1 MPLQDAC
8 GKIQNPLDPL
18 LGKQSTTMSEPLAPE
33 IDLYCERVSAF
44 VFDEPLG
51 LTSNLSFFIA
61 AIALSRPSAR
71 QQAKHWIL
79 IAWLI
84 AIGIGSGLFHAY
96 ATRLTLW
103 LDVLPIQGFILSAM
117 WILYRDHL
125 HLSRVATGLVMVGFV
140 IGSSLVP
147 SWLLNGSASY
157 LPAWLMLVIAALA
170 HPTGSARQDLVKA
183 ASLFPISLTFRTLD
197 LPLCEQWSYGTHF
210 LWHIGNALVLFWIV
224 RATQRQT
231 ETERHAFGD
240 AARDGYTP
248 SEQRITDHET
258 R

>member
-1 MPLQDAC
+1 
-8 GKIQNPLDPL
+8 
-18 LGKQSTTMSEPLAPE
+18 MSEHNAPE

-51 LTSNLSFFIA
+51 LISNLGFLIA
-61 AIALSRPSAR
+61 AYLLARRGQHNNRP
-71 QQAKHWIL
+71 KHWVL
-79 IAWLI
+79 IGWLV

-103 LDVLPIQGFILSAM
+103 LDVIPIQGFILTAI

-125 HLSRVATGLVMVGFV
+125 RLNRLITVLVLIAFIFISSRVPT
-140 IGSSLVP
+140 
-147 SWLLNGSASY
+147 WLLNGSAAY

-170 HPTGSARQDLVKA
+170 HPVGLARQDLVRA

-197 LPLCEQWSYGTHF
+197 LPLCDQWPLGTHF
-210 LWHIGNALVLFWIV
+210 LWHLGNAIVLFWIV
-224 RATQRQT
+224 RATQHHTHDQNQ
-231 ETERHAFGD
+231 EVGD
-240 AARDGYTP
+240 ADHGGYTP
-248 SEQRITDHET
+248 REQRITDHET